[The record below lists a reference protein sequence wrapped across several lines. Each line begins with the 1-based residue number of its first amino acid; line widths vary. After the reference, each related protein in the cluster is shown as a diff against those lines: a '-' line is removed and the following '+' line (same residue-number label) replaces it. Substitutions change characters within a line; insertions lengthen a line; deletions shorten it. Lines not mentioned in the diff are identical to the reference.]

1 MSNCWVSKLS
11 LNALKSGAGR
21 EKLNRSAKMTDIGNC
36 FGNESLYV
44 AFPYALNLKVY
55 SFGPLWDLY
64 RSVLD
69 TIKLNLP
76 HHEIHQI

>member
-1 MSNCWVSKLS
+1 
-11 LNALKSGAGR
+11 
-21 EKLNRSAKMTDIGNC
+21 MTDIGNC
-36 FGNESLYV
+36 FGNESLYI

-69 TIKLNLP
+69 TIEQNLP
-76 HHEIHQI
+76 HLDIHKICSNIGVAYESSSILA